1 MVEKRALETTAATS
15 LRMSRQRRTDTEI
28 EMRLRRL
35 LHRAGL
41 RYRLH
46 VRPVADLRR
55 TADIV
60 FPSEKVAVFVDGCFW
75 HGCPQ
80 HGTMPKRNV
89 EFWQTKIARN
99 VERDEDTRSRLAAAG
114 WAAVQVWE
122 HDDPAEAAAS
132 IAGLVAERRAR

>member
-1 MVEKRALETTAATS
+1 MGENGALVTTAATS
-15 LRMSRQRRTDTEI
+15 ARMSRQRRTDTEI

-35 LHRAGL
+35 LHGAGL

-46 VRPVADLRR
+46 VRPVSDLRR

-60 FPSEKVAVFVDGCFW
+60 FRPEKVAVFVDGCFW

-89 EFWQTKIARN
+89 EFWQAKIARN
-99 VERDEDTRSRLAAAG
+99 VERDEDTRLRLAAAG

-122 HDDPAEAAAS
+122 HDDPEQAAS
-132 IAGLVAERRAR
+132 AIASLVADRRAR